1 MNSPQTTAIPNFN
14 DRVSFRPILLQC
26 VEIPSPPNSPPR
38 TSSTVPQF
46 KRNATNRSYKT
57 EMCKSGIKCPF
68 GIKCMFA
75 HKPSELRYVLEPSSF
90 IILNASET
98 HTLLSIRKLSAL
110 ELHISGKIDLVT
122 YRQTPCF
129 TLVSTGACPFGN
141 RCDGVHDPRFNR
153 PNTTANLKLC
163 KIAKFGS
170 TDSNNLTVDAKYKLQ
185 TEEVQGLG
193 LFDTRSGENVEKAI
207 DRIYDCVTNQ
217 NEKDLSVVST
227 SQGVPYWLKLKV
239 AMIHQEY
246 LLRNKRNDELAVYKS
261 NAKFDQLVC
270 CMVGK
275 EKTYFW
281 NEFTMEVSLVPSEAR
296 KERITVVEISFG
308 PKSGRDLINR
318 ILLFNTPTGVI
329 QYMACASDRFGS
341 VARGNDGLRSILAN
355 FDIFIL
361 ANVCT
366 REEENL
372 LGELMRFALL
382 QTMYDTNHMKMKGD
396 FNLKLES
403 LKVRDRVTNFIAQRK
418 KWSCPKLNYTS
429 TSDYMDAEVPPLDK
443 KYELQA
449 KKKYGL
455 YSIWNN
461 AASIME
467 EESFR
472 LKLGN
477 ENLVL
482 NSKESQ
488 KTKQEYRYGEGD
500 ADTTLSRSELC
511 WRSILL

>member
-1 MNSPQTTAIPNFN
+1 
-14 DRVSFRPILLQC
+14 
-26 VEIPSPPNSPPR
+26 
-38 TSSTVPQF
+38 
-46 KRNATNRSYKT
+46 
-57 EMCKSGIKCPF
+57 
-68 GIKCMFA
+68 
-75 HKPSELRYVLEPSSF
+75 
-90 IILNASET
+90 
-98 HTLLSIRKLSAL
+98 
-110 ELHISGKIDLVT
+110 
-122 YRQTPCF
+122 
-129 TLVSTGACPFGN
+129 
-141 RCDGVHDPRFNR
+141 
-153 PNTTANLKLC
+153 LC